1 MAAVKTPREEQAV
14 PMCGARKKNGDRCRN
29 HAGAGTDHKGIGKC
43 GYHGGHS
50 PSHRKHAALVEAER
64 KVGELG
70 TAIPVSPAQLMKA
83 CVDLTAGS
91 LTWAMRL
98 VAEVGDDEVDE
109 PRGRM
114 RSRVFAEERERAAR
128 IAKMAADL
136 GVDERLAS
144 LAEHQTAMVA
154 QVFEAVADEIELTK
168 EQRQALGP
176 AVRRQ
181 LASMQNGS
189 PEVIEGSA
197 A

>member
-1 MAAVKTPREEQAV
+1 
-14 PMCGARKKNGDRCRN
+14 MCLARKKNGDLCRN
-29 HAGAGTDHKGIGKC
+29 YAGAGTEHKGIGKC
-43 GYHGGHS
+43 GFHGGHA
-50 PSHRKHAALVEAER
+50 PSHRKHAALVEAQR

-83 CVDLTAGS
+83 CVDLSAGS

-109 PRGRM
+109 PKGRM

-128 IAKMAADL
+128 IAKLAHDM
-136 GVDERLAS
+136 GVDERLVN

-154 QVFEAVADEIELTK
+154 QLLEAVADDIELTK
-168 EQRQALGP
+168 EQRRALGP
-176 AVRRQ
+176 AIRRQ
-181 LASMQNGS
+181 LALMQNGNK
-189 PEVIEGSA
+189 PVIEGTA